1 MVLSNAG
8 ASLAF
13 AMAAPYQDPAFDP
26 KAFRSRLQASF
37 MARIVMKFGG
47 TSMAG
52 IERIRHVAN
61 LVRREAEAGNQVAV
75 VVSAMAGETD
85 RLIQFCREAS
95 SLYDPREYDVV
106 VASGEQVTSGL
117 LAITL
122 QGMGINARSY
132 MGWQLPIRTTAAHAA
147 ALIDGIDVDVLERVF
162 ADRGIAVIPGFQGVA
177 EDGSLATLGRGGSDT
192 SAVALAAAMKADRC
206 DIYTDVD
213 GVYTTDPRIVP
224 RARKLAAITYE
235 EMLELASVGAK
246 VLQTRSV
253 GLAMRENIPIKV
265 LSSFD
270 DRPGTMVVGDDAI
283 EEYQMERQL
292 VTGVAYDKNE
302 ARVTLTGLPDRPG
315 SVAAVFAPLAEAG
328 INVDMIVQSV
338 PRAGQKNDITFTVP
352 TASLAH
358 TTEALEAVKGA
369 IGFDEI
375 LTDTN
380 VVKVSAV
387 GVGMRSNAGIAAQ
400 MFQALADRGIN
411 ILAITTSEIKVSVLI
426 AEEYTELAV
435 RVLHTAYGLDDDG
448 EAA

>member
-1 MVLSNAG
+1 
-8 ASLAF
+8 
-13 AMAAPYQDPAFDP
+13 
-26 KAFRSRLQASF
+26 

-52 IERIRHVAN
+52 IERIRHVAQRVKN
-61 LVRREAEAGNQVAV
+61 EAEAGHQVAV

-122 QGMGINARSY
+122 QGMGLNARSY
-132 MGWQLPIRTTAAHAA
+132 MGWQLPIRASGHAS
-147 ALIDGIDVDVLERVF
+147 ALIDDIDASVLERVF
-162 ADRGIAVIPGFQGVA
+162 GEGGIAVIPGFQGVA
-177 EDGSLATLGRGGSDT
+177 ADGSLATLGRGGSDT
-192 SAVALAAAMKADRC
+192 SAVALAAAVNADRC

-224 RARKLAAITYE
+224 RARKLPAVTYE

-253 GLAMRENIPIKV
+253 GLAMRENIPVRV

-270 DRPGTMVVGDDAI
+270 DRPGTMVVGDEAI

-292 VTGVAYDKNE
+292 ITGIAYDKNE
-302 ARVTLTGLPDRPG
+302 ARVTLVGVPDRPG
-315 SVAAVFAPLAEAG
+315 AVAAVFAPLAAG
-328 INVDMIVQSV
+328 SINVDMIVQSV
-338 PRAGQKNDITFTVP
+338 PRAGQKSDLTFTVP
-352 TASLAH
+352 TASLAQSRDI
-358 TTEALEAVKGA
+358 LEKARDA
-369 IGFDEI
+369 IGYDEI

-387 GVGMRSNAGIAAQ
+387 GVGMRSNAGIAAT
-400 MFQALADRGIN
+400 MFQTLADRGIN

-435 RVLHTAYGLDDDG
+435 RVLHTAYGLDDMG
-448 EAA
+448 EG